1 MINVILH
8 IADLLHWRVAFGVI
22 FLVVLV
28 CVAVYTLYK
37 TYKRIVEHNKM
48 AEKLREAATHSI
60 RTRAVTQML
69 LDKTQTHVWELKDGK
84 FSVLQYDTRSL
95 DAVIDI
101 EQMRNICDASAFY
114 KHKVEEFFQ
123 IEEPGNHMIQM
134 YGSFEGREPHWYEL
148 NMMVEQT
155 PQGLVRR
162 GTTIMIDQ
170 LKKRE
175 AMELDTNRMLANAKE
190 KEDFISC
197 MSHEIRTPL
206 NAIVGISELLA
217 NMRST
222 LTQDEI
228 TYFEREISKNN
239 VLLMKMIEDMLTVTL
254 IDNSG
259 ITVQFEELRYSDCTP
274 EVATMKEE
282 ESLNLFGLKIEVIEN
297 GEDVPIRADR
307 NLLRRIM
314 INLFDNAA
322 KFSPMGST
330 VSVIRTVTDDEMI
343 LSVKD
348 QGIGIDP
355 QYHNMIFTRF
365 YKIDHFSQGAGL
377 GLALCK
383 ELAECMGA
391 RITVESELG
400 KGSTFN
406 LIFKRADKM
415 KSEE

>member
-1 MINVILH
+1 MINVVLH

-22 FLVVLV
+22 FLVVLI

-48 AEKLREAATHSI
+48 AEKLHEAATHSI

-95 DAVIDI
+95 DTVLSI
-101 EQMRNICDASAFY
+101 ETMRNLCVTSAFY
-114 KHKVEEFFQ
+114 KHKIEEFFQ

-148 NMMVEQT
+148 NMMVKQT
-155 PQGLVRR
+155 ENGLVRR
-162 GTTIMIDQ
+162 GVTIMIDQ

-190 KEDFISC
+190 KENFISC

-228 TYFEREISKNN
+228 TYFEREIIKNN
-239 VLLMKMIEDMLTVTL
+239 TLLMKMIEDMLTVTL

-259 ITVQFEELRYSDCTP
+259 ITVQFEDLRYADCTP
-274 EVATMKEE
+274 EVATMREE
-282 ESLNLFGLKIEVIEN
+282 ESLNIFGLKIEVIET
-297 GEDVPIRADR
+297 GEDVPVRADR

-314 INLFDNAA
+314 MNLFDNAA

-330 VSVIRTVTDDEMI
+330 VTVIRTVTDDEVI

-355 QYHNMIFTRF
+355 QYHNLIFTRF

>member
-60 RTRAVTQML
+60 RTRAVTQIM

-274 EVATMKEE
+274 EVATMREE
-282 ESLNLFGLKIEVIEN
+282 ESLNLFGLKIEVIAN

>member
-1 MINVILH
+1 M
-8 IADLLHWRVAFGVI
+8 
-22 FLVVLV
+22 VL
-28 CVAVYTLYK
+28 
-37 TYKRIVEHNKM
+37 
-48 AEKLREAATHSI
+48 
-60 RTRAVTQML
+60 
-69 LDKTQTHVWELKDGK
+69 
-84 FSVLQYDTRSL
+84 SV
-95 DAVIDI
+95 
-101 EQMRNICDASAFY
+101 
-114 KHKVEEFFQ
+114 
-123 IEEPGNHMIQM
+123 
-134 YGSFEGREPHWYEL
+134 
-148 NMMVEQT
+148 
-155 PQGLVRR
+155 
-162 GTTIMIDQ
+162 
-170 LKKRE
+170 
-175 AMELDTNRMLANAKE
+175 
-190 KEDFISC
+190 SC

-217 NMRST
+217 NMRNS

-228 TYFEREISKNN
+228 AYFEREIIKNN
-239 VLLMKMIEDMLTVTL
+239 ALLMKMIEDMLTVTL

-259 ITVQFEELRYSDCTP
+259 ITVQFEELRYSDCTS
-274 EVATMKEE
+274 EVSAMRDEN
-282 ESLNLFGLKIEVIEN
+282 SLNLFGLKIEVVEN

-330 VSVIRTVTDDEMI
+330 VTVTRTVTDSELI

-355 QYHNMIFTRF
+355 QYHNLIFTRF

-391 RITVESELG
+391 KITVESELG

-406 LIFKRADKM
+406 LIFKRPGA
-415 KSEE
+415 

>member
-1 MINVILH
+1 MINVAFH
-8 IADLLHWRVAFGVI
+8 IAYLLHWRVAFGVV
-22 FLVVLV
+22 FLAILS
-28 CVAVYTLYK
+28 CVAIYTLYK

-48 AEKLREAATHSI
+48 ARKLREVAAHSI
-60 RTRAVTQML
+60 RIKALTQML

-84 FSVLQYDTRSL
+84 FSVLQFDSRSL
-95 DAVIDI
+95 DSIVSIDD
-101 EQMRNICDASAFY
+101 MRNLVSASAFY

-123 IEEPGNHMIQM
+123 TEEPGNHVIQM
-134 YGSFEGREPHWYEL
+134 YGSFENRDPHWYEL
-148 NMMVEQT
+148 SMMVEQT
-155 PQGLVRR
+155 ENGIVRR
-162 GTTIMIDQ
+162 GTTVMIDQ

-175 AMELDTNRMLANAKE
+175 AIELDTNRMLANAKE

-217 NMRST
+217 NMRNS

-228 TYFEREISKNN
+228 AYFEREIIKNN
-239 VLLMKMIEDMLTVTL
+239 ALLMKMIEDMLTVTL

-259 ITVQFEELRYSDCTP
+259 ITVQFEELRYSDCTS
-274 EVATMKEE
+274 EVSAMRDEN
-282 ESLNLFGLKIEVIEN
+282 SLNLFGLKIEVVEN

-330 VSVIRTVTDDEMI
+330 VTVTRTVTDSELI

-355 QYHNMIFTRF
+355 QYHNLIFTRF

-391 RITVESELG
+391 KITVESELG

-406 LIFKRADKM
+406 LIFKRPGA
-415 KSEE
+415 

>member
-1 MINVILH
+1 MINVVLH

-22 FLVVLV
+22 FLVVLI

-48 AEKLREAATHSI
+48 AEKLHEAATHSI

-95 DAVIDI
+95 DTVLSI
-101 EQMRNICDASAFY
+101 ETMRNLCVTSAFY
-114 KHKVEEFFQ
+114 KHKIEEFFQ

-148 NMMVEQT
+148 NMMVKQT
-155 PQGLVRR
+155 ENGLVRR

-217 NMRST
+217 NMRSS

-228 TYFEREISKNN
+228 TYFEREIIKNN
-239 VLLMKMIEDMLTVTL
+239 TLLMKMIEDMLTVTL

-259 ITVQFEELRYSDCTP
+259 ITVQFEDLRYADCTP
-274 EVATMKEE
+274 EVATMREE
-282 ESLNLFGLKIEVIEN
+282 ESLNIFGLKIEVIET
-297 GEDVPIRADR
+297 GEDVPVRADR

-314 INLFDNAA
+314 MNLFDNAA

-330 VSVIRTVTDDEMI
+330 VTVIRTVTDDEVI

-355 QYHNMIFTRF
+355 QYHNLIFTRF

-415 KSEE
+415 KQD

>member
-1 MINVILH
+1 
-8 IADLLHWRVAFGVI
+8 
-22 FLVVLV
+22 
-28 CVAVYTLYK
+28 
-37 TYKRIVEHNKM
+37 
-48 AEKLREAATHSI
+48 
-60 RTRAVTQML
+60 
-69 LDKTQTHVWELKDGK
+69 
-84 FSVLQYDTRSL
+84 
-95 DAVIDI
+95 
-101 EQMRNICDASAFY
+101 
-114 KHKVEEFFQ
+114 
-123 IEEPGNHMIQM
+123 
-134 YGSFEGREPHWYEL
+134 
-148 NMMVEQT
+148 
-155 PQGLVRR
+155 
-162 GTTIMIDQ
+162 
-170 LKKRE
+170 
-175 AMELDTNRMLANAKE
+175 MELDTNRMLANAKE
-190 KEDFISC
+190 KDDFISC

-217 NMRST
+217 NMRQT
-222 LTQDEI
+222 LTQEEI
-228 TYFEREISKNN
+228 AYFEREISKNN

-259 ITVQFEELRYSDCTP
+259 ITVQFEDLRYSDCTP
-274 EVATMKEE
+274 EVATMREE
-282 ESLNLFGLKIEVIEN
+282 ESLNLFGLKIEVIET

-330 VSVIRTVTDDEMI
+330 VTVIRTVTDDEVI

-400 KGSTFN
+400 KGTTFLVTLKSKTRGKN
-406 LIFKRADKM
+406 LHMF
-415 KSEE
+415 

>member
-1 MINVILH
+1 M
-8 IADLLHWRVAFGVI
+8 I

-239 VLLMKMIEDMLTVTL
+239 VLLMKMIEDMLTITL

>member
-1 MINVILH
+1 MMYVMLH
-8 IADLLHWRVAFGVI
+8 IAELLHWRVTFGVV
-22 FLVVLV
+22 FLVILI
-28 CVAVYTLYK
+28 CVATYTLYK
-37 TYKRIVEHNKM
+37 TYIRVVEHNKM
-48 AEKLREAATHSI
+48 AEKLRESATHSI
-60 RTRAVTQML
+60 RTKAVTQML
-69 LDKTQTHVWELKDGK
+69 LDRTQTHLWELKDGK
-84 FSVLQYDTRSL
+84 FSILQFDSQTL
-95 DAVIDI
+95 DGVVSIDG
-101 EQMRNICDASAFY
+101 MRQIVSASAFY
-114 KHKVEEFFQ
+114 KRKVEEFFMT
-123 IEEPGNHMIQM
+123 EEPGNHMIQM

-148 NMMVEQT
+148 SMLVEQT
-155 PQGLVRR
+155 EKGLVRR

-222 LTQDEI
+222 LTPDEI
-228 TYFEREISKNN
+228 TYFEREIRKNN
-239 VLLMKMIEDMLTVTL
+239 DLLMKMIEDMLTITL

-259 ITVQFEELRYSDCTP
+259 LTVQFEDLKYTDCTP
-274 EVATMKEE
+274 DLSMVRED
-282 ESLNLFGLKIEVIEN
+282 ESLALFGLKIVVEEN
-297 GEDVPIRADR
+297 GEDVPIRADK

-314 INLFDNAA
+314 SNLFDNAA

-330 VSVIRTVTDDEMI
+330 VTVTRTVTDKELI

-355 QYHNMIFTRF
+355 QYHNLIFTRF

-383 ELAECMGA
+383 ELAEYMGA
-391 RITVESELG
+391 KITVESELG

-406 LIFKRADKM
+406 LIFKRADKA
-415 KSEE
+415 

>member
-1 MINVILH
+1 M
-8 IADLLHWRVAFGVI
+8 I

-37 TYKRIVEHNKM
+37 TYKRIIEHNKM
-48 AEKLREAATHSI
+48 AEKLREAASHSI

-148 NMMVEQT
+148 SMMVKQT
-155 PQGLVRR
+155 EEGLIRR

-217 NMRST
+217 NMRSS

-228 TYFEREISKNN
+228 TYFEREIIKNN
-239 VLLMKMIEDMLTVTL
+239 SLLMKMIEDMLTVTL

-259 ITVQFEELRYSDCTP
+259 ITVQFEELRYVDCTP
-274 EVATMKEE
+274 EVATMREE
-282 ESLNLFGLKIEVIEN
+282 ESLNIFGLKIEVIET
-297 GEDVPIRADR
+297 GEDVPVRADR

-330 VSVIRTVTDDEMI
+330 VTVIRTVTDDEVI

-355 QYHNMIFTRF
+355 QYHNLIFTRF

-406 LIFKRADKM
+406 LIFKRTDKL
-415 KSEE
+415 EHT

>member
-28 CVAVYTLYK
+28 CIAVYTLYK

-123 IEEPGNHMIQM
+123 IEEPGNHVIQM

-148 NMMVEQT
+148 SMMVEQT
-155 PQGLVRR
+155 PQGIVRR

-274 EVATMKEE
+274 EVATMREE
-282 ESLNLFGLKIEVIEN
+282 ESLNLFGLKIEVIAN

>member
-37 TYKRIVEHNKM
+37 TYKRIIEHNKM
-48 AEKLREAATHSI
+48 AEKLREAASHSI

-101 EQMRNICDASAFY
+101 GQMRNICDASAFY

-274 EVATMKEE
+274 EVAAMREE
-282 ESLNLFGLKIEVIEN
+282 ESLNLFGLKIEVIAN

-330 VSVIRTVTDDEMI
+330 VTVIRTVTDDEVI

>member
-1 MINVILH
+1 MMYVMLH
-8 IADLLHWRVAFGVI
+8 IAELLHWRVTFGVV
-22 FLVVLV
+22 FLVILI
-28 CVAVYTLYK
+28 CVATYTLYK
-37 TYKRIVEHNKM
+37 TYIRVVEHNKM
-48 AEKLREAATHSI
+48 AEKLRESATHSI
-60 RTRAVTQML
+60 RTKAVTQML
-69 LDKTQTHVWELKDGK
+69 LDRTQTHLWELKDGK
-84 FSVLQYDTRSL
+84 FSILQFDSQTL
-95 DAVIDI
+95 DGVVSIDG
-101 EQMRNICDASAFY
+101 MRQIVSASAFY
-114 KHKVEEFFQ
+114 KRKVEEFFQ
-123 IEEPGNHMIQM
+123 IDEPGNHIIQM
-134 YGSFEGREPHWYEL
+134 YGSFEGREPHWYEMSML
-148 NMMVEQT
+148 VEQT
-155 PQGLVRR
+155 EKGLVRR
-162 GTTIMIDQ
+162 GATIMIDQ

-222 LTQDEI
+222 LTPDEI
-228 TYFEREISKNN
+228 TYFEREIRKNN
-239 VLLMKMIEDMLTVTL
+239 DLLMKMIEDMLTITL

-259 ITVQFEELRYSDCTP
+259 ITVQFEDLKYTDCTP
-274 EVATMKEE
+274 DLSMLRED
-282 ESLNLFGLKIEVIEN
+282 ESLALFGLKIVVEEN
-297 GEDVPIRADR
+297 GEDVPIRADK

-314 INLFDNAA
+314 SNLFDNAA

-330 VSVIRTVTDDEMI
+330 VTVTRTVTDKELI

-355 QYHNMIFTRF
+355 QYHNLIFTRF

-383 ELAECMGA
+383 ELAEYMGA
-391 RITVESELG
+391 KITVESELG

-406 LIFKRADKM
+406 LIFKRADKA
-415 KSEE
+415 

>member
-175 AMELDTNRMLANAKE
+175 AMELDTNHMLANAKE

-274 EVATMKEE
+274 EVATMREE
-282 ESLNLFGLKIEVIEN
+282 ESLNLFGLKIEVIAN

>member
-1 MINVILH
+1 MINVVLH

-22 FLVVLV
+22 LFAVLI
-28 CVAVYTLYK
+28 CIAVYTLYK
-37 TYKRIVEHNKM
+37 TYRRILEHNKM
-48 AEKLREAATHSI
+48 AEKLRETATHSI
-60 RTRAVTQML
+60 RMKALTQLL
-69 LDKTQTHVWELKDGK
+69 LDKTQTHVWELKDGM
-84 FSVLQYDTRSL
+84 FSILQFDSKAL
-95 DAVIDI
+95 DAVIPI
-101 EQMRNICDASAFY
+101 EEMRNLVTASAFY
-114 KHKVEEFFQ
+114 KHRVEEFFQ
-123 IEEPGNHMIQM
+123 IEEPGNHVIQM
-134 YGSFEGREPHWYEL
+134 YGSFEGRDPHWYEL
-148 NMMVEQT
+148 SMMVEQT

-162 GTTIMIDQ
+162 GSTVMIDQ

-190 KEDFISC
+190 KDDFISC

-217 NMRST
+217 NMRQT
-222 LTQDEI
+222 LTQEEI
-228 TYFEREISKNN
+228 AYFEREISKNN

-259 ITVQFEELRYSDCTP
+259 ITVQFEDLRYSDCTP
-274 EVATMKEE
+274 EVATMREE
-282 ESLNLFGLKIEVIEN
+282 ESLNLFGLKIEVIET

-330 VSVIRTVTDDEMI
+330 VTVIRTVTDDEVI

-391 RITVESELG
+391 KITVESELG

-406 LIFKRADKM
+406 LIFKRADKF
-415 KSEE
+415 EHA

>member
-1 MINVILH
+1 MMYVMLH
-8 IADLLHWRVAFGVI
+8 IAELLHWRVTFGVV
-22 FLVVLV
+22 FLVILI
-28 CVAVYTLYK
+28 CVATYTLYK
-37 TYKRIVEHNKM
+37 TYIRVVEHNKM
-48 AEKLREAATHSI
+48 AEKLRESATHSI
-60 RTRAVTQML
+60 RTKAVTQML
-69 LDKTQTHVWELKDGK
+69 LDRTQTHLWELKDGK
-84 FSVLQYDTRSL
+84 FSILEFDSQTL
-95 DAVIDI
+95 DGVVSIDG
-101 EQMRNICDASAFY
+101 MRQIVSASAFY
-114 KHKVEEFFQ
+114 KRKVEEFFQ
-123 IEEPGNHMIQM
+123 IDEPGNHIIQM

-155 PQGLVRR
+155 DKGLVRR
-162 GTTIMIDQ
+162 GATIMIDQ

-222 LTQDEI
+222 LTPDEI
-228 TYFEREISKNN
+228 TYFEREIRKNN
-239 VLLMKMIEDMLTVTL
+239 NLLMKMIEDMLTITL

-259 ITVQFEELRYSDCTP
+259 ITVQFEDLKYTDCTP
-274 EVATMKEE
+274 DLSMVMED
-282 ESLNLFGLKIEVIEN
+282 ESLALFGLKIVVEEN
-297 GEDVPIRADR
+297 GEDVPIRADK

-314 INLFDNAA
+314 SNLFDNAA

-330 VSVIRTVTDDEMI
+330 VTVTRTVTDKELI

-355 QYHNMIFTRF
+355 QYHNLIFTRF

-383 ELAECMGA
+383 ELAEYMGA
-391 RITVESELG
+391 KITVESELG

-406 LIFKRADKM
+406 LIFKRADKA
-415 KSEE
+415 

>member
-1 MINVILH
+1 MINVVLH

-22 FLVVLV
+22 FLVVLI

-37 TYKRIVEHNKM
+37 TYKRIIEHNKM
-48 AEKLREAATHSI
+48 AEKLREAASHSI

-148 NMMVEQT
+148 NMMVKQT
-155 PQGLVRR
+155 ENGLVRR

-259 ITVQFEELRYSDCTP
+259 ITVQFEDLRYADCTP
-274 EVATMKEE
+274 EVATMREE
-282 ESLNLFGLKIEVIEN
+282 ESLNIFGLKIEVIAN

-330 VSVIRTVTDDEMI
+330 VTVIRTVTDDEVI

-415 KSEE
+415 KHD

>member
-1 MINVILH
+1 MMYVMLH
-8 IADLLHWRVAFGVI
+8 IAELLHWRVTFGVV
-22 FLVVLV
+22 FLVILI
-28 CVAVYTLYK
+28 CVATYTLYK
-37 TYKRIVEHNKM
+37 TYIRVVEHNKM
-48 AEKLREAATHSI
+48 AEKLRESATHSI
-60 RTRAVTQML
+60 RTKAVTQML
-69 LDKTQTHVWELKDGK
+69 LDRTQTHLWELKDGK
-84 FSVLQYDTRSL
+84 FSILQFDSQTL
-95 DAVIDI
+95 DGVVSIDG
-101 EQMRNICDASAFY
+101 MRQIVSASAFY
-114 KHKVEEFFQ
+114 KRKVEEFFMT
-123 IEEPGNHMIQM
+123 EEPGNHMIQM

-155 PQGLVRR
+155 DKGLVRR
-162 GTTIMIDQ
+162 GTTVMIDQ

-217 NMRST
+217 NMRNT
-222 LTQDEI
+222 LTPDEI

-239 VLLMKMIEDMLTVTL
+239 ALLMKMIEDMLTITL

-259 ITVQFEELRYSDCTP
+259 ITVQYEDLKYSDCLP
-274 EVATMKEE
+274 DVATMREDE
-282 ESLNLFGLKIEVIEN
+282 GLSLFGLKIEVVEN

-307 NLLRRIM
+307 NLFRRIM
-314 INLFDNAA
+314 SNLFDNAA

-330 VSVIRTVTDDEMI
+330 VTVTRTVTDKELI

-355 QYHNMIFTRF
+355 QYHNLIFTRF

-383 ELAECMGA
+383 ELAEYMGA
-391 RITVESELG
+391 KITVESELG

-406 LIFKRADKM
+406 LIFRRADK
-415 KSEE
+415 

>member
-1 MINVILH
+1 M
-8 IADLLHWRVAFGVI
+8 I

-123 IEEPGNHMIQM
+123 IEEPGNHVIQM

-148 NMMVEQT
+148 SMMVEQT
-155 PQGLVRR
+155 PQGIVRR

>member
-1 MINVILH
+1 MMYVMLH
-8 IADLLHWRVAFGVI
+8 IAELLHWRVTFGVV
-22 FLVVLV
+22 FLVILI
-28 CVAVYTLYK
+28 CVATYTLYK
-37 TYKRIVEHNKM
+37 TYIRVVEHNKM
-48 AEKLREAATHSI
+48 AEKLRESATHSI
-60 RTRAVTQML
+60 RTKAVTQML
-69 LDKTQTHVWELKDGK
+69 LDRTQTHLWELKDGK
-84 FSVLQYDTRSL
+84 FSILQFDSQTL
-95 DAVIDI
+95 DGVVSIDG
-101 EQMRNICDASAFY
+101 MRQIVSASAFY
-114 KHKVEEFFQ
+114 KRKVEEFFQ
-123 IEEPGNHMIQM
+123 IDEPGNHIIQM
-134 YGSFEGREPHWYEL
+134 YGSFEGREPHWYEMSML
-148 NMMVEQT
+148 VEQT
-155 PQGLVRR
+155 EKGLVRR

-222 LTQDEI
+222 LTPDEI
-228 TYFEREISKNN
+228 TYFEREIRKNN
-239 VLLMKMIEDMLTVTL
+239 ALLMKMIEDMLTITL

-259 ITVQFEELRYSDCTP
+259 ITVQFEDLKYTDCTP
-274 EVATMKEE
+274 DLSMVRED
-282 ESLNLFGLKIEVIEN
+282 ESLALFGLKIVVEEN
-297 GEDVPIRADR
+297 GEDVPIRADK

-314 INLFDNAA
+314 SNLFDNAA

-330 VSVIRTVTDDEMI
+330 VTVTRTVTDKELI

-355 QYHNMIFTRF
+355 QYHNLIFTRF

-383 ELAECMGA
+383 ELAEYMGA
-391 RITVESELG
+391 KITVESELG

-406 LIFKRADKM
+406 LIFKRADKA
-415 KSEE
+415 

>member
-1 MINVILH
+1 MINVVLH

-48 AEKLREAATHSI
+48 AEKLHEAATHSI

>member
-1 MINVILH
+1 
-8 IADLLHWRVAFGVI
+8 
-22 FLVVLV
+22 
-28 CVAVYTLYK
+28 
-37 TYKRIVEHNKM
+37 
-48 AEKLREAATHSI
+48 
-60 RTRAVTQML
+60 
-69 LDKTQTHVWELKDGK
+69 
-84 FSVLQYDTRSL
+84 
-95 DAVIDI
+95 
-101 EQMRNICDASAFY
+101 
-114 KHKVEEFFQ
+114 
-123 IEEPGNHMIQM
+123 MIQM

-148 NMMVEQT
+148 NMMVKQT
-155 PQGLVRR
+155 ENGLVRR

-228 TYFEREISKNN
+228 TYFEREIIKNN
-239 VLLMKMIEDMLTVTL
+239 TLLMKMIEDMLTVTL

-259 ITVQFEELRYSDCTP
+259 ITVQFEDLRYADCTP
-274 EVATMKEE
+274 EVATMREE
-282 ESLNLFGLKIEVIEN
+282 ESLNIFGLKIEVIET
-297 GEDVPIRADR
+297 GEDVPVRADR

-314 INLFDNAA
+314 MNLFDNAA

-330 VSVIRTVTDDEMI
+330 VTVIRTVTDDEVI

-355 QYHNMIFTRF
+355 QYHNLIFTRF

-415 KSEE
+415 KQD